1 MESQRRERGLGGAGA
16 DLEAFLNPK
25 SKVSAPATLFH
36 MLWLKKWKLLAIWA
50 LIAMPAAVFLA
61 VYDLPKTYDSVAYLR
76 FPHVEGGMQ
85 NGPVRDVSLGEAESV
100 VRLFH
105 SQKVLLKTIEDMG
118 LRMQVTTKEVFRKYI
133 IQDIAYSDKT
143 PAGRYRLFF
152 AGNRRVRVQYR
163 PWGTR
168 HFETFVDT
176 RADSANGVP
185 IPGGRITFPAPL
197 LDVSRGFE
205 VEMIFRTPD
214 EALADFGERLK
225 VTPLDK
231 GGAAVNYSIQLTDRD
246 PFLVADVVNR
256 LTDTFINSY
265 TGASHNQDQDV
276 LAKMRDNMAA
286 ARANLDK
293 AQDRLSAFYDKY
305 QGRMAVKESNPYALA
320 NAQTQKAQLETNL
333 DRLAQTLSGKPPAD
347 DSAQAKNL
355 WMNEALALLSGQ
367 GVQRAEALRAR
378 MTELERKK
386 LDLTARYNPAHPMVV
401 AVDEEMA
408 ALFPS
413 VARLAEDTRTLYK
426 SRLSET
432 SGEIARN
439 LPGGAG
445 DMGLNVEAQRLAQE
459 RDNAAKAVQD
469 LQAEYD
475 KAKLGAGPN
484 LFEISVMDAARPPIY
499 EAPTLRGRL
508 VFSAAAVVVAFFPGL
523 FWLLLSQILFPK
535 IWTKDDAERMLK
547 VKVAGSLFHMSG
559 RARRMPGKSQGGRP
573 IDDCLLHHGRL
584 PGPADV
590 EAYRALRV
598 DLEHRFG
605 APRFGADPGRGALTI
620 LVTSTQPNEGKS
632 TVAANLAVGF
642 ARRGRRT
649 LLVDADFRHG
659 RQETIFGFPPQRGL
673 VDLLRGGVDPDFG
686 RRAHSLELPTVQAGL
701 SIMPKGH
708 YDESATEAAYRAPMD
723 YYLKLMRAA
732 FEVVIVD
739 GPPVIVTAD
748 PVNFAGMC
756 NGMLFVLR
764 SGQVSARDAAHALE
778 PFLERE
784 VPIVAAV
791 NGIHRSPAD
800 DNYYAR
806 YGYYYH
812 TEEPPPAGVGKDPI
826 IAPEEETRVGT

>member
-1 MESQRRERGLGGAGA
+1 MESQRRERGL

-25 SKVSAPATLFH
+25 SKVSTPSTLFH

-50 LIAMPAAVFLA
+50 LIALPAATFLA
-61 VYDLPKTYDSVAYLR
+61 VYDLPKTYTSVAFLR
-76 FPHVEGGMQ
+76 FPHVMGGAQ
-85 NGPVRDVSLGEAESV
+85 NAPVRDVSLGEAESV

-105 SQKVLLKTIEDMG
+105 SQKVLLKTIDDMG

-143 PAGRYRLFF
+143 PAGRYRLHFP
-152 AGNRRVRVQYR
+152 GDRRVRVEYR
-163 PWGTR
+163 PWGTD
-168 HFETFVDT
+168 HYATYSDG
-176 RADSANGVP
+176 RADSTNSVA
-185 IPGGRITFPAPL
+185 IPGGRITFPAAL

-205 VEMIFRTPD
+205 VEMLFRTPD
-214 EALADFGERLK
+214 EALVDFGERLK

-231 GGAAVNYSIQLTDRD
+231 GGAAVNYSIELDDRD

-256 LTDTFINSY
+256 LTDNFIRAYS
-265 TGASHNQDQDV
+265 GANQNQDQDV
-276 LAKMRDNMAA
+276 LAKMHDNIAA
-286 ARANLDK
+286 AKATLDK
-293 AQDRLSAFYDKY
+293 TEDRLASFYDKH
-305 QGRMAVKESNPYALA
+305 QARLAVKEGNPYALA
-320 NAQTQKAQLETNL
+320 SAQTQKSQLETNL
-333 DRLAQTLSGKPPAD
+333 DRLTQTLSGKPGPE
-347 DSAQAKNL
+347 DSAQARIL

-378 MTELERKK
+378 MTDLERQKVE
-386 LDLTARYNPAHPMVV
+386 LTAKYNPAHPMVV
-401 AVDEEMA
+401 AVDGQMA
-408 ALFPS
+408 SLFPS
-413 VARLAEDTRTLYK
+413 VAQLAEDTRALDK
-426 SRLSET
+426 SRLSQA
-432 SGEIARN
+432 SGEIARS
-439 LPGGAG
+439 LPGGGG
-445 DMGLNVEAQRLAQE
+445 DMGLTAEAQRLTQE
-459 RDNAAKAVQD
+459 RDNAAKALQD
-469 LQAEYD
+469 LQGEYD
-475 KAKLGAGPN
+475 KAKLGAGPG
-484 LFEISVMDAARPPIY
+484 LFDVNIMDPARPPIY

-523 FWLLLSQILFPK
+523 FWLLLSQILFPRV
-535 IWTKDDAERMLK
+535 WTKDDAERMLK
-547 VKVAGSLFHMSG
+547 VKVAGSLFYLSG
-559 RARRMPGKSQGGRP
+559 RARRMPGRSQGGRP
-573 IDDCLLHHGRL
+573 VDDHLLHHGRL

-598 DLEHRFG
+598 ELEHHFG
-605 APRFGADPGRGALTI
+605 NEPGRGALTL

-659 RQETIFGFPPQRGL
+659 RQEAIFGFSPQRGL
-673 VDLLRGGVDPDFG
+673 IDLLRGGVDPDFG

-701 SIMPKGH
+701 SVMPKGH

-764 SGQVSARDAAHALE
+764 SGQVPAREAARALE

-784 VPIVAAV
+784 VPILAAI

-812 TEEPPPAGVGKDPI
+812 TEEPPPVGAGNGPKTLT
-826 IAPEEETRVGT
+826 AAEQETRVGT

>member
-1 MESQRRERGLGGAGA
+1 MESHQRESGLGGARA

-50 LIAMPAAVFLA
+50 LIALPAATFLA
-61 VYDLPKTYDSVAYLR
+61 VYDLPKTYTSVAFLR
-76 FPHVEGGMQ
+76 FPHVMGGQQ

-105 SQKVLLKTIEDMG
+105 SQKVLLKTIDDMG
-118 LRMQVTTKEVFRKYI
+118 LRMQVTTKEVFRKYVI
-133 IQDIAYSDKT
+133 KDIAYSDKT
-143 PAGRYRLFF
+143 PAGRYRLLFP
-152 AGNRRVRVQYR
+152 GDRRVRVEYR
-163 PWGTR
+163 PWGTTHYQTYSDAR
-168 HFETFVDT
+168 VDT
-176 RADSANGVP
+176 ANTVA
-185 IPGGRITFPAPL
+185 IPGGHITFPAAL
-197 LDVSRGFE
+197 IDVSRGFE
-205 VEMIFRTPD
+205 VEMLFRTQD
-214 EALADFGERLK
+214 EALADFAERLK

-231 GGAAVNYSIQLTDRD
+231 GGAAVNYSIELNDRD
-246 PFLVADVVNR
+246 PFLVADVVNH
-256 LTDTFINSY
+256 LTDTFIREY
-265 TGASHNQDQDV
+265 TGANQNQDQDV
-276 LAKMRDNMAA
+276 LAKMRDNIAA
-286 ARANLDK
+286 ARAALDK
-293 AQDRLSAFYDKY
+293 TQDRLSSFYDKY
-305 QGRMAVKESNPYALA
+305 QARLAVKQGNPYELA
-320 NAQTQKAQLETNL
+320 SAQTQKSQIETNL
-333 DRLAQTLSGKPPAD
+333 DRLSQTLAGKPGPD
-347 DSAQAKNL
+347 DSVQTRIL

-378 MTELERKK
+378 VTDLERQKM
-386 LDLTARYNPAHPMVV
+386 DLTGKYNPAHPMVI
-401 AVDEEMA
+401 AVDEQMA

-413 VARLAEDTRTLYK
+413 VASLAENTRALYK

-432 SGEIARN
+432 SGQIARN
-439 LPGGAG
+439 LPGGG
-445 DMGLNVEAQRLAQE
+445 GEMGLTVEAQRLAQD
-459 RDNAAKAVQD
+459 RDNAAKALQD

-475 KAKLGAGPN
+475 KAKLGAGPG
-484 LFEISVMDAARPPIY
+484 LFDVNVMDAARPPIY

-523 FWLLLSQILFPK
+523 FWLLLSQILFPRV
-535 IWTKDDAERMLK
+535 WTKDDAERMLK
-547 VKVAGSLFHMSG
+547 VKVAGSLFYMKG
-559 RARRMPGKSQGGRP
+559 RARRMPSRSQGGKP
-573 IDDCLLHHGRL
+573 IDNCLLHHGRL

-605 APRFGADPGRGALTI
+605 SEPGRGALTI
-620 LVTSTQPNEGKS
+620 LVSSTQPNEGKS
-632 TVAANLAVGF
+632 TVAANLAIGF

-659 RQETIFGFPPQRGL
+659 RQEIIFGYPPQRGL
-673 VDLLRGGVDPDFG
+673 IDLLRGGVDPDFG
-686 RRAHSLELPTVQAGL
+686 RRAHGLELPTVQAGL

-764 SGQVSARDAAHALE
+764 SGQVSAREAARALE
-778 PFLERE
+778 PFQERE
-784 VPIVAAV
+784 VPIVSV
-791 NGIHRSPAD
+791 INGIERSPAD

-812 TEEPPPAGVGKDPI
+812 TEEPPPVGAGKGPNPI
-826 IAPEEETRVGT
+826 AAPEEAESRVGT

>member
-1 MESQRRERGLGGAGA
+1 METQRRERGL

-36 MLWLKKWKLLAIWA
+36 MLWLKKWKLMTIWA
-50 LIAMPAAVFLA
+50 IIAIPAAVFLA

-76 FPHVEGGMQ
+76 FPHVEGGAQ
-85 NGPVRDVSLGEAESV
+85 NAPVRDVSLGEAESV

-143 PAGRYRLFF
+143 PAGRYRLYF
-152 AGNRRVRVQYR
+152 AGDRRVRVDYR

-168 HFETFVDT
+168 RFTTFIDT
-176 RADSANGVP
+176 HADSTNSVP

-197 LDVSRGFE
+197 LEVSRGFE
-205 VEMIFRTPD
+205 VEMLFRTPD

-231 GGAAVNYSIQLTDRD
+231 GAAAVNYSIQLNDRD

-256 LTDTFINSY
+256 LTDTFIRSY
-265 TGASHNQDQDV
+265 TGANQNQDQDV
-276 LAKMRDNMAA
+276 LAKMRDNLTAA
-286 ARANLDK
+286 KASLDK
-293 AQDRLSAFYDKY
+293 SQDRLSAFYDKY

-320 NAQTQKAQLETNL
+320 NAQTQKSQIETNIE
-333 DRLAQTLSGKPPAD
+333 RLSQTLAGKPGPD
-347 DSAQAKNL
+347 DSSTTKNL

-378 MTELERKK
+378 MTDLERKK
-386 LDLTARYNPAHPMVV
+386 LDLTTRYNPAHPMVA
-401 AVDEEMA
+401 AVDDEMA

-413 VARLAEDTRTLYK
+413 VERLAEDTRTLYK
-426 SRLSET
+426 SRLSAA

-445 DMGLNVEAQRLAQE
+445 DMGLNVEAQRLTQE
-459 RDNAAKAVQD
+459 RDNAAKALQD

-475 KAKLGAGPN
+475 KAKLGAGPG
-484 LFEISVMDAARPPIY
+484 LFEISVMDAARPPLY

-523 FWLLLSQILFPK
+523 FWLLLSQILFPR
-535 IWTKDDAERMLK
+535 IWNKDDAERMLK
-547 VKVAGSLFHMSG
+547 LKVSGSLFHMEG
-559 RARRMPGKSQGGRP
+559 RARRLPGRSQGGRP
-573 IDDCLLHHGRL
+573 VDDYLLHHGRL
-584 PGPADV
+584 PGVADV

-598 DLEHRFG
+598 ELEHRF
-605 APRFGADPGRGALTI
+605 ASEPGRGAFTLLI
-620 LVTSTQPNEGKS
+620 TSTQPNEGKS
-632 TVAANLAVGF
+632 TVAANLAIGF

-659 RQETIFGFPPQRGL
+659 RQEIMFGFPPQRGL
-673 VDLLRGGVDPDFG
+673 IDLLRGGVDPDFG

-701 SIMPKGH
+701 SLMPKGH

-739 GPPVIVTAD
+739 GPPIIVTAD

-756 NGMLFVLR
+756 NGMLFVVR
-764 SGQVSARDAAHALE
+764 SGQVLAHEAARALE
-778 PFLERE
+778 PFQERE
-784 VPIVAAV
+784 VPMAAV
-791 NGIHRSPAD
+791 INGIHRSPAD

-812 TEEPPPAGVGKDPI
+812 TEEPPPVGAGNGPQSL
-826 IAPEEETRVGT
+826 AQSEAETRVGT